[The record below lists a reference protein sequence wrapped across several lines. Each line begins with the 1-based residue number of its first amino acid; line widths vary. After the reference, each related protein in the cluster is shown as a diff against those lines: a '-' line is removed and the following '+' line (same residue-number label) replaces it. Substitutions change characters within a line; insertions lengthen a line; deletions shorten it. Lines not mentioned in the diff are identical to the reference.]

1 MGRKVVH
8 ASLFAGENK
17 WGSQIE
23 ISLKTYR
30 LVKNRVDNNEKNC
43 LPACLPHVSW
53 SHNRE

>member
-1 MGRKVVH
+1 MKELSKKDLNDMGRKVVH

-30 LVKNRVDNNEKNC
+30 LIKIE
-43 LPACLPHVSW
+43 SIQ
-53 SHNRE
+53 